1 MKSKKIHI
9 ISLGCPKNLVDS
21 EVMAA
26 LLTKNNYHITPQA
39 DEADIILINT
49 CAFIL
54 PAKEESIDEIL
65 RMAEWK
71 KRGNGPCTHMVV
83 TGCLPQRYGKELEKE
98 LPEVDLFLGVG
109 EVPNIVRHLDGL
121 ILKKPKGKRSVIS
134 KPSFLM
140 DASYPRLIPT
150 PFYTAYLKIADGCSN
165 RCSYCVIPTI
175 RGKARSRMPDDI
187 LAEAQML
194 AASGV
199 KELIITAQDTTAYG
213 RDLKTKPTHSYL
225 LTELAS
231 IQGIKWIRLLYTHP
245 ARLTDDILMAIAN
258 EEVICN
264 YIDIPIQH
272 IDDTILKAMNRRGG
286 SSVIRKILQKTRNI
300 IPGVALRTSI
310 IVGFPG
316 ETQRRFN
323 ALLSFV
329 KEIRFDHLGA
339 FLYSREEGTK
349 AAAYPS
355 RISERE
361 KEARKQLLMEE
372 QAVISAE
379 INRSLIG
386 STQEVLIEG
395 KSDVPGYPY
404 LGRSR
409 RQAPDIDGI
418 TYIQGDNLVQ
428 GDIIPCRIITA
439 DDYDLFAETTSM
451 KGGAARTGRQPHFT
465 E

>member
-1 MKSKKIHI
+1 VNSKKVHI

-26 LLTKNNYHITPQA
+26 LLTKNNYHITTQA

-71 KRGNGPCTHMVV
+71 KRGNGPCTHLVV
-83 TGCLPQRYGKELEKE
+83 TGCLPQRYGKDLEKE

-109 EVPNIVRHLDGL
+109 EIPNVVRHLDGL

-140 DASYPRLIPT
+140 DAGYARLIAT
-150 PFYTAYLKIADGCSN
+150 PPYTAYLKIADGCSN
-165 RCSYCVIPTI
+165 RCSYCVIPEI
-175 RGKARSRMPDDI
+175 RGRARSREPDDI
-187 LAEAQML
+187 LTEAENL
-194 AASGV
+194 VRGGV
-199 KELIITAQDTTAYG
+199 KEIIITSQDTTAYG
-213 RDLKTKPTHSYL
+213 RDLKEKPTLNYL
-225 LTELAS
+225 LTKLAS
-231 IQGIKWIRLLYTHP
+231 IQGIRWIRLLYTNP
-245 ARLTDDILMAIAN
+245 AGLTDDILNAIAN

-272 IDDTILKAMNRRGG
+272 IDDTILTAMNRRGG
-286 SSVIRKILQKTRNI
+286 SSAIRKTIQKARSI

-310 IVGFPG
+310 IIGFPG
-316 ETQRRFN
+316 ETHTRFN
-323 ALLSFV
+323 KLLSFV
-329 KEIRFDHLGA
+329 RETRFDHLGV
-339 FLYSREEGTK
+339 FLYSREEGTT

-361 KEARKQLLMEE
+361 KESRRRLLMEE
-372 QAVISAE
+372 QAVISYE
-379 INRSLIG
+379 INQSMIG
-386 STQEVLIEG
+386 SIQEVMIEG
-395 KSDVPGYPY
+395 KSDMADYPY
-404 LGRSR
+404 IGRSR

-418 TYIQGDNLVQ
+418 TYVNGNNLSP
-428 GDIIPCRIITA
+428 GDIISCRIIA
-439 DDYDLFAETTSM
+439 VSDYDLFAEICTTAS
-451 KGGAARTGRQPHFT
+451 PV
-465 E
+465 